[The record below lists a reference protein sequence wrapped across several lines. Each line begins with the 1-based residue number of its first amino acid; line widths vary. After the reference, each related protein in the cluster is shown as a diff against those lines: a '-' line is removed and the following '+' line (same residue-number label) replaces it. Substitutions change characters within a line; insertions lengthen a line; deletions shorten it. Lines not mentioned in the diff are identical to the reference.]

1 MKLYLHRFIHHI
13 GSLANF
19 SSLKFN
25 RYNQYESMVL
35 PLVKWLQDRGVR
47 FRYGVEVTDVDFDIQ
62 PGRKQATRIAWIE
75 NGVEGGVEGGV
86 KGGVVG
92 GVVGGVLGGQL
103 NGGGDGDQPVFF
115 GEGMT
120 KPVMDQEAS
129 ESFHW
134 TRAQLDAHIGGKP
147 YGVDLIVPNSF
158 AGKGE
163 ASTAGAARV
172 PETHLGFAADVLDKF
187 GVDAAGLEGAI
198 EARQSFGDN
207 MHAEGAAKLLEV
219 AFRHPI
225 RLIANALGVPPQL
238 MLDLGKRHGVPVAAL
253 VGTRDH
259 ALAQVR
265 AGVDILVVA
274 GGEAGGHC
282 GEVATMVLVPEV
294 AAALD
299 AVGATTPILAAGAI
313 VTGRQMA
320 AAMAMGAHGAWC
332 GSVWLTTSEAETNPV
347 VKEKMLAASS
357 RDTVRS
363 KSRTGKPSRQLRSPW
378 TDAWEAEGAPKPLPM
393 PLQSL
398 VSEPALRKVD
408 KLSEGGHEGAKQ
420 LATYWVGQGVGLM
433 NEAMSAGQ
441 VVQAFKE
448 DWIAACERLNGFVG
462 E

>member
-1 MKLYLHRFIHHI
+1 MQSPICAMLAIEFPLLAFSHCRDVVVAVSKAGGMGVF
-13 GSLANF
+13 GAASLPPER
-19 SSLKFN
+19 L
-25 RYNQYESMVL
+25 EEEL
-35 PLVKWLQDRGVR
+35 
-47 FRYGVEVTDVDFDIQ
+47 
-62 PGRKQATRIAWIE
+62 AWI
-75 NGVEGGVEGGV
+75 
-86 KGGVVG
+86 
-92 GVVGGVLGGQL
+92 
-103 NGGGDGDQPVFF
+103 
-115 GEGMT
+115 
-120 KPVMDQEAS
+120 
-129 ESFHW
+129 
-134 TRAQLDAHIGGKP
+134 DAHIGGKP

-163 ASTAGAARV
+163 ARSALPPIPDEHRAFVAGLLEKHGVDDGNLALPAVGGGLGENMTDDGAA
-172 PETHLGFAADVLDKF
+172 A
-187 GVDAAGLEGAI
+187 
-198 EARQSFGDN
+198 
-207 MHAEGAAKLLEV
+207 LLEV

-225 RLIANALGVPPQL
+225 GLIANALGVPPPL
-238 MLDLGKRHGVPVAAL
+238 MLELGKRHNVPVAAL

-294 AAALD
+294 AAAVE
-299 AVGATTPILAAGAI
+299 AVGATTPILAAGGI

-320 AAMAMGAHGAWC
+320 AAMAMGAHGAWT
-332 GSVWLTTSEAETNPV
+332 GSVWLTTAEAETNPV
-347 VKEKMLAASS
+347 VKEKMLLASS

-408 KLSEGGHEGAKQ
+408 KLSEGGHEGAKA

-433 NEAMSAGQ
+433 NEAMGAGQ
-441 VVQAFKE
+441 VVQAFKA
-448 DWIAACERLNGFVG
+448 DWIAACERLNGFIG

>member
-1 MKLYLHRFIHHI
+1 MQSPISKMLGIEFPL
-13 GSLANF
+13 LAF
-19 SSLKFN
+19 SHCRDVVVAVSKSGGMGVFGAAA
-25 RYNQYESMVL
+25 L
-35 PLVKWLQDRGVR
+35 PPERLEEEL
-47 FRYGVEVTDVDFDIQ
+47 
-62 PGRKQATRIAWIE
+62 AWI
-75 NGVEGGVEGGV
+75 
-86 KGGVVG
+86 
-92 GVVGGVLGGQL
+92 
-103 NGGGDGDQPVFF
+103 
-115 GEGMT
+115 
-120 KPVMDQEAS
+120 
-129 ESFHW
+129 
-134 TRAQLDAHIGGKP
+134 DAHIDGKP

-163 ASTAGAARV
+163 SSAPTATIPQV
-172 PETHLGFAADVLDKF
+172 PQSHREFAADLLARHDIDASDLDS
-187 GVDAAGLEGAI
+187 AMP
-198 EARQSFGDN
+198 ARQSFGDN
-207 MHAEGAAKLLEV
+207 MREDGAARLLDV

-225 RLIANALGVPPQL
+225 KLIANALGVPPPL
-238 MLDLGKRHGVPVAAL
+238 MLEVGKRHNVPVAAL

-299 AVGATTPILAAGAI
+299 AIGVDTPILAAGGI

-332 GSVWLTTSEAETNPV
+332 GSVWLTTAEAETNPV
-347 VKEKMLAASS
+347 VKDKMLAASA

-378 TDAWEAEGAPKPLPM
+378 TDAWESEAAPKPLPM

-408 KLSEGGHEGAKQ
+408 KLSEGGHEGAKA

-448 DWIAACERLNGFVG
+448 DWIAACERLNRFL
-462 E
+462 EE